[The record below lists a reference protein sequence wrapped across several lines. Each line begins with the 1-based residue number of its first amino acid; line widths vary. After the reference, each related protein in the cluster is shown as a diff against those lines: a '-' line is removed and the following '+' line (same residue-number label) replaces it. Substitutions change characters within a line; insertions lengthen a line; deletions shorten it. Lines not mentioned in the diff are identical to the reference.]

1 MIVIVNKKKK
11 DAHIVSIEKPKTL
24 GYLLIA
30 GTHGFKLGNMF
41 RGFFFLFFNLRKRT
55 RSYQRRSLKN
65 VYYPSMMKCRCKY
78 YTLLLEWLVFI

>member
-41 RGFFFLFFNLRKRT
+41 RGFFLLLFFFYFLTSEKG
-55 RSYQRRSLKN
+55 
-65 VYYPSMMKCRCKY
+65 
-78 YTLLLEWLVFI
+78 LEVINAVHSRMCIIPP